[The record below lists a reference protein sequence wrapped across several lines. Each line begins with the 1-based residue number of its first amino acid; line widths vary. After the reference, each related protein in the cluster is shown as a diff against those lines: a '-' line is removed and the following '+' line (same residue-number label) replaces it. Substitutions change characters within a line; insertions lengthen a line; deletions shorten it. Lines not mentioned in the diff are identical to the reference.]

1 MHCHHQVSC
10 STQAVRYGIQIHT
23 MDDDDK
29 SNFRVSYLGEEAVRE
44 KCGKEEDSTEPRGVW
59 QCDDLDWTL
68 YYLDVGSL
76 VQ

>member
-1 MHCHHQVSC
+1 MDN
-10 STQAVRYGIQIHT
+10 
-23 MDDDDK
+23 DDDDD
-29 SNFRVSYLGEEAVRE
+29 FRVSYLGEEAVRE
-44 KCGKEEDSTEPRGVW
+44 KCGEGEDSTEPRGVW

>member
-1 MHCHHQVSC
+1 MHCNHQVSC
-10 STQAVRYGIQIHT
+10 AQAVRY
-23 MDDDDK
+23 DDDDD
-29 SNFRVSYLGEEAVRE
+29 FRVSYLGEEAVRE

>member
-10 STQAVRYGIQIHT
+10 AQAVRYY
-23 MDDDDK
+23 DDDD
-29 SNFRVSYLGEEAVRE
+29 FRVSYLGEEAVRE

>member
-1 MHCHHQVSC
+1 
-10 STQAVRYGIQIHT
+10 
-23 MDDDDK
+23 MDDDDD
-29 SNFRVSYLGEEAVRE
+29 FRVSYLGEEAVRE
-44 KCGKEEDSTEPRGVW
+44 KCGEKEDSTEPRGVW

>member
-1 MHCHHQVSC
+1 M
-10 STQAVRYGIQIHT
+10 RY
-23 MDDDDK
+23 DDDDD
-29 SNFRVSYLGEEAVRE
+29 FRVSYLGEEAVRE
-44 KCGKEEDSTEPRGVW
+44 KCGKEDSTEPRGVW

>member
-10 STQAVRYGIQIHT
+10 AQAVRY
-23 MDDDDK
+23 DDDDD
-29 SNFRVSYLGEEAVRE
+29 FRVSYLGEEAVRE

>member
-1 MHCHHQVSC
+1 MHCHHKVSC
-10 STQAVRYGIQIHT
+10 AQAVRY
-23 MDDDDK
+23 DDDGD
-29 SNFRVSYLGEEAVRE
+29 FRVSYLGEEAVRE

>member
-1 MHCHHQVSC
+1 MHCHHQVSF
-10 STQAVRYGIQIHT
+10 TQAVRY
-23 MDDDDK
+23 DDDDDD
-29 SNFRVSYLGEEAVRE
+29 FRVSYLGEEAVRE
-44 KCGKEEDSTEPRGVW
+44 KCGEGDSTEPRGVW

>member
-10 STQAVRYGIQIHT
+10 AQAVRY
-23 MDDDDK
+23 DDDDD
-29 SNFRVSYLGEEAVRE
+29 FRVSYLGEEAVRE
-44 KCGKEEDSTEPRGVW
+44 KCGEEEDSTEPRGVW

>member
-1 MHCHHQVSC
+1 MGTMRTKKLWAHLCLYDRKYSELHDWVVSQ
-10 STQAVRYGIQIHT
+10 TTTIT
-23 MDDDDK
+23 
-29 SNFRVSYLGEEAVRE
+29 EEAVRE
-44 KCGKEEDSTEPRGVW
+44 KCGEEDSTEPRGVW

>member
-10 STQAVRYGIQIHT
+10 TQAVRY
-23 MDDDDK
+23 DDDDD
-29 SNFRVSYLGEEAVRE
+29 FRVSYLGEEAVRE
-44 KCGKEEDSTEPRGVW
+44 KCGEEEDSTEPRGVW

>member
-1 MHCHHQVSC
+1 M
-10 STQAVRYGIQIHT
+10 RY
-23 MDDDDK
+23 DDDDDD
-29 SNFRVSYLGEEAVRE
+29 FRVSYLGEEAVRE
-44 KCGKEEDSTEPRGVW
+44 KCGEEDSTEPRGVW

>member
-10 STQAVRYGIQIHT
+10 AQAVRYDG
-23 MDDDDK
+23 DDDD
-29 SNFRVSYLGEEAVRE
+29 FRVSYLGEEAVRE